1 MTETAGADDRA
12 AEATT
17 DTALAARRTTA
28 GANAREV
35 LENLVG
41 EDEEAEVMKETG
53 TSRGLGESPEEGP
66 ALILALDLQVQER
79 TATLPQPPITPR
91 KRYPAGDTP
100 LHALGPHRGPARG
113 PGPGPDVNRGGIR
126 RHRGERRLCF

>member
-35 LENLVG
+35 LE
-41 EDEEAEVMKETG
+41 
-53 TSRGLGESPEEGP
+53 SESHDHSDHLND
-66 ALILALDLQVQER
+66 A
-79 TATLPQPPITPR
+79 
-91 KRYPAGDTP
+91 
-100 LHALGPHRGPARG
+100 H
-113 PGPGPDVNRGGIR
+113 
-126 RHRGERRLCF
+126 F

>member
-35 LENLVG
+35 LES
-41 EDEEAEVMKETG
+41 